1 MKVFKQILFSILG
14 LAALI
19 VLINVFISYKPLSR
33 NKLNAKILDKSFEKG
48 RLFLLN
54 NQTLAGNFNYEY
66 NFVDKTINP
75 EVSQVRQ
82 AGALWG
88 LILVHQHKPTPETKE
103 AILKGFQFCIDNTLQ
118 FDSIK
123 KVFAYPG
130 ETSGKTGT
138 QALYTLALI
147 DFLRI
152 EKSLDNQQ
160 ELEDLLNG
168 YIQFLLSL
176 RNDDLH
182 FSPIYS
188 FHAKYVNQGNSPYFD
203 GETLLALAKAAKYAG
218 YCHLKDI
225 ILESAEAMYQTYVV
239 EARKIDEDS
248 DQTKG
253 FYQWS
258 SMAFYEIYTA
268 GWDDR
273 YAERIIDLA
282 YWMIDTHKTLMRSKN
297 TAYAHE
303 GMIHAWEIA
312 RLTGNEK
319 AQKKIGRVIDKGL
332 YKLTTW
338 QVNGPKENLYLK
350 TKFGDDPLATGGI
363 MNYCC
368 DKNLRIDV
376 TQHQMHAVKVAR
388 EFIYND

>member
-1 MKVFKQILFSILG
+1 MKILKRFLFFILG
-14 LAALI
+14 VVVI
-19 VLINVFISYKPLSR
+19 IFLINVFISYKPLSR
-33 NKLNAKILDKSFEKG
+33 HKLNAEILDKSFEKG
-48 RLFLLN
+48 RQFLLN
-54 NQTLAGNFNYEY
+54 NQTNRGDFNYEY
-66 NFVDKTINP
+66 NFVEKTINT

-88 LILVHQHKPTPETKE
+88 LVLVHQHKPTPESKE
-103 AILKGFQFCIDNTLQ
+103 AILKGFEFCLKNTIQ
-118 FDSIK
+118 FDSTK
-123 KVFAYPG
+123 KLFAYPG
-130 ETSGKTGT
+130 EQNGSTGT
-138 QALYTLALI
+138 MALYILALV
-147 DFLRI
+147 DFLRVEEDI
-152 EKSLDNQQ
+152 ENKEILHSLLD
-160 ELEDLLNG
+160 G
-168 YIQFLLSL
+168 YIQFILSIRKEDNL
-176 RNDDLH
+176 
-182 FSPIYS
+182 FGQQYS
-188 FHAKYVNQGNSPYFD
+188 FYANYIGQNSSPYFD
-203 GETLLALAKAAKYAG
+203 GETLLALAKAAKYMG
-218 YCHLKDI
+218 YNHLKDV
-225 ILESAEAMYQTYVV
+225 ILESAETMYQTYVV

-268 GWDDR
+268 GWDDK
-273 YAERIIDLA
+273 YADRVIDLA
-282 YWMIDTHKTLMRSKN
+282 YWMIDTHKTLKRTKN

-303 GMIHAWEIA
+303 GMIHAWEVA

-388 EFIYND
+388 EFIYK